1 MLSPFPF
8 EPRPRL
14 SLDDGL
20 EEVLRRHVNLAVE
33 LHRRELDEP
42 LLSRRQLPLRVR
54 PAGTDENQKSSI
66 NNLVPEILML

>member
-1 MLSPFPF
+1 MLSPFPL

-33 LHRRELDEP
+33 LHRRELDETFFAGCQFT
-42 LLSRRQLPLRVR
+42 LLVR
-54 PAGTDENQKSSI
+54 AAEKKKIGCETS
-66 NNLVPEILML
+66 